1 MSRARPFAI
10 TKQSVWA
17 AWLQVKANHGAH
29 GVDGQTIEAFEQ
41 RLGRNLYKLWNRMSS
56 GSYFPPPVRAVEIP
70 KGNDRNRK
78 RLLGIPTV
86 ADRVAQAVV
95 RNYLEAQVEPCFH
108 PDSYAYR
115 PSRSALDAIAAV
127 RGRCWKYDWV
137 LEFDIKGA
145 FDHVDHELMMKAVRQ
160 HARCTW
166 VELYVERWLK
176 APMMRGQ
183 EMVSRTQGTPQGG
196 VVSPVLFN
204 LYMHYAFDTWMA
216 RHFPDT
222 SFVRYAD
229 DGLVHCRSEAE
240 ARRLQEAIG
249 ARLKAC
255 GLELHPEKTRIVY
268 CRDGNRKKDYPY
280 TSFDFLGYTFRGRLA
295 KSKRGVYF
303 NSFSPALSGKAA
315 KRIREKM
322 RTWNIGRWTEA
333 GIEDIAAQANP
344 ALRGWWNYYA
354 AFYMSEFKRVIAH
367 FNDILGKWAVRKYRR
382 FKRSRAK
389 ARTWLRQLAERAPE
403 MLYHWKLGVLP
414 SAG

>member
-1 MSRARPFAI
+1 MQFAL
-10 TKQSVWA
+10 TV
-17 AWLQVKANHGAH
+17 
-29 GVDGQTIEAFEQ
+29 
-41 RLGRNLYKLWNRMSS
+41 
-56 GSYFPPPVRAVEIP
+56 
-70 KGNDRNRK
+70 
-78 RLLGIPTV
+78 PTV
-86 ADRVAQAVV
+86 ADRVAQAVA

-229 DGLVHCRSEAE
+229 DGLVHCKSEAE

-249 ARLKAC
+249 ARLMAC

-268 CRDGNRKKDYPY
+268 CRDGNRKNDYPN

-315 KRIREKM
+315 KRIRERM
-322 RTWNIGRWTEA
+322 RMWDIGRWTDA
-333 GIEDIAAQANP
+333 GIEDIAARANP

-367 FNDILGKWAVRKYRR
+367 LNDILEKWAVRKYRR
-382 FKRSRAK
+382 FRRSRAK
-389 ARTWLRQLAERAPE
+389 ARTWLRRIAERAPDL
-403 MLYHWKLGVLP
+403 LYHWTLGVLP

>member
-1 MSRARPFAI
+1 
-10 TKQSVWA
+10 
-17 AWLQVKANHGAH
+17 
-29 GVDGQTIEAFEQ
+29 
-41 RLGRNLYKLWNRMSS
+41 
-56 GSYFPPPVRAVEIP
+56 
-70 KGNDRNRK
+70 
-78 RLLGIPTV
+78 
-86 ADRVAQAVV
+86 
-95 RNYLEAQVEPCFH
+95 
-108 PDSYAYR
+108 
-115 PSRSALDAIAAV
+115 
-127 RGRCWKYDWV
+127 
-137 LEFDIKGA
+137 
-145 FDHVDHELMMKAVRQ
+145 
-160 HARCTW
+160 
-166 VELYVERWLK
+166 
-176 APMMRGQ
+176 MRGQ

-229 DGLVHCRSEAE
+229 DGLVHCKSEAE

-268 CRDGNRKKDYPY
+268 CRDGNRKNDYPH

-295 KSKRGVYF
+295 KSKRGIYF
-303 NSFSPALSGKAA
+303 NSFSPALSGKAV

-322 RTWNIGRWTEA
+322 REWNIGRWTDA
-333 GIEDIAAQANP
+333 GIEDIAERTNP
-344 ALRGWWNYYA
+344 TLRGWWNYYA
-354 AFYMSEFKRVIAH
+354 AFYMSVFKRMIGH
-367 FNDILGKWAVRKYRR
+367 LNDILVRWAVRKYRR

-403 MLYHWKLGVLP
+403 LLYHWKQGVLP

>member
-1 MSRARPFAI
+1 
-10 TKQSVWA
+10 
-17 AWLQVKANHGAH
+17 
-29 GVDGQTIEAFEQ
+29 
-41 RLGRNLYKLWNRMSS
+41 
-56 GSYFPPPVRAVEIP
+56 
-70 KGNDRNRK
+70 
-78 RLLGIPTV
+78 
-86 ADRVAQAVV
+86 
-95 RNYLEAQVEPCFH
+95 
-108 PDSYAYR
+108 
-115 PSRSALDAIAAV
+115 
-127 RGRCWKYDWV
+127 
-137 LEFDIKGA
+137 
-145 FDHVDHELMMKAVRQ
+145 MMKAVRQ

-229 DGLVHCRSEAE
+229 DGLVHCKSEAE

-249 ARLKAC
+249 ARLMAC

-268 CRDGNRKKDYPY
+268 CRDGNRKNDYPN

-315 KRIREKM
+315 KRIRERM
-322 RTWNIGRWTEA
+322 RMWDIGRWTDA
-333 GIEDIAAQANP
+333 GIEDIAARANP

-367 FNDILGKWAVRKYRR
+367 LNDILEKWAVRKYRR
-382 FKRSRAK
+382 FRRSRAK
-389 ARTWLRQLAERAPE
+389 ARTWLRRIAERAPDL
-403 MLYHWKLGVLP
+403 LYHWTLGVLP